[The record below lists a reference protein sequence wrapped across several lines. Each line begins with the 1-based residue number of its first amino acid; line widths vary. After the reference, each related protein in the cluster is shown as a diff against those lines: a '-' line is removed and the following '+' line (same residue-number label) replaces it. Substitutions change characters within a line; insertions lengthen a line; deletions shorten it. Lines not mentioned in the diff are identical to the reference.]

1 MADQW
6 EAIDRNSRGSLTA
19 VSTVDDKTIV
29 RLTADPITG
38 ALLVTGSIGGSFSQ
52 FVLAATGAVNGLNT
66 VFTFTSAPYIIV
78 SDGVWYMKLDN
89 NGNTQWSG
97 TTTVTMVIPP
107 STAIFGII

>member
-1 MADQW
+1 MTDQW
-6 EAIDRNSRGSLTA
+6 QAIDVNSRGSLTA

-38 ALLVTGSIGGSFSQ
+38 ALLVTSSGGGSFIQ
-52 FVLAATGAVNGLNT
+52 FVLTATGIVNGVNT
-66 VFTFTSAPYIIV
+66 TFTFTSPPSIIV
-78 SDGVWYMKLDN
+78 SDGVWYFPTDN

-107 STAIFGII
+107 QTAIFGIE